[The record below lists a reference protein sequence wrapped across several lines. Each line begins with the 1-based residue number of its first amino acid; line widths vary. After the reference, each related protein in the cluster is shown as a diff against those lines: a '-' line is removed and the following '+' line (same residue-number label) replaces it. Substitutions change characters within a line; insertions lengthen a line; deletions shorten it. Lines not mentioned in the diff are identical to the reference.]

1 MFPSLLESYFIY
13 MYIRLYKLVKEIE
26 CMLALPWC
34 IYNGKF
40 NYLMFTFSVYSNNNF
55 KIRKVLFVN
64 LQKYKCQPLF
74 HYQKCLTPTLQC
86 IRNERA
92 VLKWDWK
99 KWISLIRK
107 CFPFVVVALDC
118 LLFYYVWTLVL
129 QRSIKLSRSQ
139 CPMRRSDVFQRKSSP
154 GIYT

>member
-1 MFPSLLESYFIY
+1 

-26 CMLALPWC
+26 CMLALPRC
-34 IYNGKF
+34 IYNGKL

-55 KIRKVLFVN
+55 KTRKVLFVN

-92 VLKWDWK
+92 VLK
-99 KWISLIRK
+99 
-107 CFPFVVVALDC
+107 
-118 LLFYYVWTLVL
+118 
-129 QRSIKLSRSQ
+129 
-139 CPMRRSDVFQRKSSP
+139 
-154 GIYT
+154 